1 MTQTKTDAVLILGDT
16 ATEQQA
22 EMFVIRAAEHGAII
36 SGIFA
41 FEVGEAAAADDLAE
55 VEQVVAALSHAI
67 ATRRDIWMPYA
78 REDLIREEHAR
89 RLCLVLQRHG
99 LTLRVGPHLF
109 ACPTEGGPNAIDSAL
124 RHEVR
129 AVDALDHAAVAAAGV
144 QTLSTEIDVALANA
158 GSASSAGSAE
168 ADVAYFGTGDVARLF
183 RKSQNWVRWALRN
196 NVFVRKDGTPIKP
209 VRVGESSRRKFT
221 LPLLRDMAKAAYR
234 RGILDEVELEG
245 VLGEL
250 ARVER

>member
-1 MTQTKTDAVLILGDT
+1 MTHTKTDAVLVLGDT
-16 ATEQQA
+16 ATEQRA
-22 EMFVIRAAEHGAII
+22 EELAVRAAEHGVII

-41 FEVGEAAAADDLAE
+41 FEVGEAGAADDLAE

-67 ATRRDIWMPYA
+67 ATRRCIWVPYP
-78 REDLIREEHAR
+78 REDLAREEHIR

-99 LTLRVGPHLF
+99 LTLRMGPHLF
-109 ACPTEGGPNAIDSAL
+109 ECPAQGGYNAIDMAL

-129 AVDALDHAAVAAAGV
+129 TVDALDHAAIAAAGI
-144 QTLSTEIDVALANA
+144 QKLGAEIDALLAEGSSRNA
-158 GSASSAGSAE
+158 SAE
-168 ADVAYFGTGDVARLF
+168 PDVTYFGTADVARLF

-196 NVFVRKDGTPIKP
+196 NVFLRKDGTPITP
-209 VRVGESSRRKFT
+209 VRVGESSRRRFT
-221 LPLLRDMAKAAYR
+221 LPLLHDMAKAAYR

>member
-1 MTQTKTDAVLILGDT
+1 MTHTKTDAVLVLGDT
-16 ATEQQA
+16 ATEQRA
-22 EMFVIRAAEHGAII
+22 EELAVRAAEHGVII

-41 FEVGEAAAADDLAE
+41 FEVGEAGAADDLAE
-55 VEQVVAALSHAI
+55 VEQVVSALSHAI
-67 ATRRDIWMPYA
+67 ATRRCIWVPYP
-78 REDLIREEHAR
+78 REDLAREEHIR

-99 LTLRVGPHLF
+99 LTLRMGPHLF
-109 ACPTEGGPNAIDSAL
+109 ECPAQGGYNAIDMAL

-129 AVDALDHAAVAAAGV
+129 TVDALDHAAIAAAGI
-144 QTLSTEIDVALANA
+144 QKLGAEIDALLAEGSSRNA
-158 GSASSAGSAE
+158 SAE
-168 ADVAYFGTGDVARLF
+168 PDVTYFGTADVARLF

-196 NVFVRKDGTPIKP
+196 NVFLRKDGTPITP
-209 VRVGESSRRKFT
+209 VRVGESSRRRFT
-221 LPLLRDMAKAAYR
+221 LPLLHDMAKAAYR

>member
-1 MTQTKTDAVLILGDT
+1 MTHTKTDAVLVLGDT
-16 ATEQQA
+16 ATEQRA
-22 EMFVIRAAEHGAII
+22 EELAVRAAEHGVII

-41 FEVGEAAAADDLAE
+41 FEVGEAGAADDLAE

-67 ATRRDIWMPYA
+67 ATRRCIWVPYP
-78 REDLIREEHAR
+78 REDLAREEHIR

-99 LTLRVGPHLF
+99 LTLRMGPHLF
-109 ACPTEGGPNAIDSAL
+109 ECPAQGGYNAIDMAL

-129 AVDALDHAAVAAAGV
+129 TVDALDHAAIAAAGV
-144 QTLSTEIDVALANA
+144 QKLGAEIDALLAEGSSRNA
-158 GSASSAGSAE
+158 SAE
-168 ADVAYFGTGDVARLF
+168 PDVTYFGTADVARLF

-196 NVFVRKDGTPIKP
+196 NVFLRKDGTPITP
-209 VRVGESSRRKFT
+209 VRVGESSRRRFT
-221 LPLLRDMAKAAYR
+221 LPLLHDMAKAAYR

>member
-1 MTQTKTDAVLILGDT
+1 MTHTKTDAVLVLGET
-16 ATEQQA
+16 ATEQRA
-22 EMFVIRAAEHGAII
+22 EELAVRAAEHGVII

-41 FEVGEAAAADDLAE
+41 FEVGEAGAADDLAE
-55 VEQVVAALSHAI
+55 VEQVVAALSRAI
-67 ATRRDIWMPYA
+67 ATRRCIWVPYP
-78 REDLIREEHAR
+78 REDLAREEHIR

-99 LTLRVGPHLF
+99 LTLRMGPHLF
-109 ACPTEGGPNAIDSAL
+109 ECPAQGGYNAIDMAL

-129 AVDALDHAAVAAAGV
+129 TVDALDHAAIAAAGV
-144 QTLSTEIDVALANA
+144 QKLGAEIDALLAEGSSRNA
-158 GSASSAGSAE
+158 SAE
-168 ADVAYFGTGDVARLF
+168 PDVTYFGTADVARLF

-196 NVFVRKDGTPIKP
+196 NVFLRKDGTPITP
-209 VRVGESSRRKFT
+209 VRVGESSRRRFT
-221 LPLLRDMAKAAYR
+221 LPLLHDMAKAAYR

>member
-1 MTQTKTDAVLILGDT
+1 MTHTKTDAVLVLGDT
-16 ATEQQA
+16 ATEQRA
-22 EMFVIRAAEHGAII
+22 EELAVRAAEHGVII

-41 FEVGEAAAADDLAE
+41 FEVGEAGAADDLAE
-55 VEQVVAALSHAI
+55 VEQVVSALSHAI
-67 ATRRDIWMPYA
+67 ATRRCIWVPYP
-78 REDLIREEHAR
+78 REDLAREEHIR

-99 LTLRVGPHLF
+99 LTLRMGPHLF
-109 ACPTEGGPNAIDSAL
+109 ECPAQGGYNAIDMAL

-129 AVDALDHAAVAAAGV
+129 TVDALDHAAIAAAGI
-144 QTLSTEIDVALANA
+144 QKLGAEIDALLAEGSSRNA
-158 GSASSAGSAE
+158 RAE
-168 ADVAYFGTGDVARLF
+168 PDVTYFGTADVARLF

-196 NVFVRKDGTPIKP
+196 NVFLRKDGTPITP
-209 VRVGESSRRKFT
+209 VRVGESSRRRFT
-221 LPLLRDMAKAAYR
+221 LPLLHDMAKAAYR

>member
-1 MTQTKTDAVLILGDT
+1 MTHTKTDAVLVLGDT
-16 ATEQQA
+16 ATEQRA
-22 EMFVIRAAEHGAII
+22 EELAVRAAEHGVII

-41 FEVGEAAAADDLAE
+41 FEVGEAGAADDLAE

-67 ATRRDIWMPYA
+67 ATRRCIWVPYP
-78 REDLIREEHAR
+78 REDLAREEHIR

-99 LTLRVGPHLF
+99 LTLRMGPHLF
-109 ACPTEGGPNAIDSAL
+109 ECPAEGGYNAIDMAL

-129 AVDALDHAAVAAAGV
+129 TVDALDHAAIAAAGV
-144 QTLSTEIDVALANA
+144 QKLGVEIDALLAEATSGNA
-158 GSASSAGSAE
+158 SAE
-168 ADVAYFGTGDVARLF
+168 PDVTYFGTADVARLF

-196 NVFVRKDGTPIKP
+196 NVFLRKDGTPIAP
-209 VRVGESSRRKFT
+209 VRVGESSRRRFT
-221 LPLLRDMAKAAYR
+221 LPLLHDMATAAYR

>member
-1 MTQTKTDAVLILGDT
+1 MTHTKTDAVLVLGDT
-16 ATEQQA
+16 ATEQRA
-22 EMFVIRAAEHGAII
+22 EDLAVRAAEHGVII

-41 FEVGEAAAADDLAE
+41 FEVGEAGAADDLAE

-67 ATRRDIWMPYA
+67 ATRRCIWVPYP
-78 REDLIREEHAR
+78 REDLAREEHIR

-99 LTLRVGPHLF
+99 LTLRMGPHLF
-109 ACPTEGGPNAIDSAL
+109 ECPAQGGYNAIDMAL

-129 AVDALDHAAVAAAGV
+129 TVDALDHAAIAAAGIQKLGV
-144 QTLSTEIDVALANA
+144 EIDALLAEGSSRNA
-158 GSASSAGSAE
+158 SAE
-168 ADVAYFGTGDVARLF
+168 PDVTYFGTADVARLF

-196 NVFVRKDGTPIKP
+196 NVFLRKDGTPITP
-209 VRVGESSRRKFT
+209 VRVGESSRRRFT
-221 LPLLRDMAKAAYR
+221 LPLLHDMAKAAYR

>member
-1 MTQTKTDAVLILGDT
+1 MTHTKTDAVLVLGDT
-16 ATEQQA
+16 ATEQRA
-22 EMFVIRAAEHGAII
+22 EELAVRAAEHGVII

-41 FEVGEAAAADDLAE
+41 FEVGEAGAADDLAE
-55 VEQVVAALSHAI
+55 VEHVVAALSHAI
-67 ATRRDIWMPYA
+67 ATRRCIWVPYP
-78 REDLIREEHAR
+78 REDLAREEHIR

-99 LTLRVGPHLF
+99 LTLRMGPHLF
-109 ACPTEGGPNAIDSAL
+109 ECPAQGGYNAIDMAL

-129 AVDALDHAAVAAAGV
+129 TVDALDHAAIAAAGV
-144 QTLSTEIDVALANA
+144 QKLGVEIDALLAEGSSRNA
-158 GSASSAGSAE
+158 SAE
-168 ADVAYFGTGDVARLF
+168 PDVTYFGTADVARLF

-196 NVFVRKDGTPIKP
+196 NVFLRKDGTPITP
-209 VRVGESSRRKFT
+209 VRVGESSRRRFT
-221 LPLLRDMAKAAYR
+221 LPLLHDMAKAAYR

>member
-1 MTQTKTDAVLILGDT
+1 MTHTKTDAVLVLGDK
-16 ATEQQA
+16 ATDQRA
-22 EMFVIRAAEHGAII
+22 EELAVRAAEHGVII

-41 FEVGEAAAADDLAE
+41 FEVGEAGAADDLAE

-67 ATRRDIWMPYA
+67 ATRRCIWVPYP
-78 REDLIREEHAR
+78 REDLAREEHIR

-99 LTLRVGPHLF
+99 LTLRMGPHLF
-109 ACPTEGGPNAIDSAL
+109 ECPAQGGYNAIDMAL

-129 AVDALDHAAVAAAGV
+129 TVDALDHAAIAAAGV
-144 QTLSTEIDVALANA
+144 QKLGAEIDALL
-158 GSASSAGSAE
+158 AE
-168 ADVAYFGTGDVARLF
+168 ATSGNASVEPDVTYFGTADVARLF

-196 NVFVRKDGTPIKP
+196 NVFLRKDGTPITP
-209 VRVGESSRRKFT
+209 VRVGESSRRRFT
-221 LPLLRDMAKAAYR
+221 LPLLHDMAKAAYR

>member
-1 MTQTKTDAVLILGDT
+1 MTHTKTDAVLVLGDT
-16 ATEQQA
+16 ATEQRA
-22 EMFVIRAAEHGAII
+22 EDLTVRAAEHGVII

-41 FEVGEAAAADDLAE
+41 FEVGEAGAADDLAE

-67 ATRRDIWMPYA
+67 ATRRCIWVPYP
-78 REDLIREEHAR
+78 REDLAREEHIR

-99 LTLRVGPHLF
+99 LTLRMGPHLF
-109 ACPTEGGPNAIDSAL
+109 ECPAQGGYNAIDMAL

-129 AVDALDHAAVAAAGV
+129 TVDALDHAAIAAAGIQKLGV
-144 QTLSTEIDVALANA
+144 EIDALLAEGSSRNA
-158 GSASSAGSAE
+158 SAE
-168 ADVAYFGTGDVARLF
+168 PDVTYFGTADVARLF

-196 NVFVRKDGTPIKP
+196 NVFLRKDGTPITP
-209 VRVGESSRRKFT
+209 VRVGESSRRRFT
-221 LPLLRDMAKAAYR
+221 LPLLHDMAKAAYR

>member
-1 MTQTKTDAVLILGDT
+1 MTHTKTDAVLVLGDT
-16 ATEQQA
+16 ATEQRA
-22 EMFVIRAAEHGAII
+22 EELAVRAAEHGVII

-41 FEVGEAAAADDLAE
+41 FEVGEAGAADDLAE
-55 VEQVVAALSHAI
+55 VEQVVSALSHAI
-67 ATRRDIWMPYA
+67 ATRRCIWVPYP
-78 REDLIREEHAR
+78 REDLAREEHIR

-99 LTLRVGPHLF
+99 LTLRMGPHLF
-109 ACPTEGGPNAIDSAL
+109 ECPAQGGYNAIDMAL

-129 AVDALDHAAVAAAGV
+129 TVDALDHAAIAAAGI
-144 QTLSTEIDVALANA
+144 QKLGAEIDALLAEGSSRNA
-158 GSASSAGSAE
+158 RAE
-168 ADVAYFGTGDVARLF
+168 PDVTYFGTADVARLF

-196 NVFVRKDGTPIKP
+196 NVFMRKDGTPITP
-209 VRVGESSRRKFT
+209 VRVGESSRRRFT
-221 LPLLRDMAKAAYR
+221 LPLLHDMAKAAYR

>member
-1 MTQTKTDAVLILGDT
+1 MTHTKTNAVLVLGDT
-16 ATEQQA
+16 ATEQRA
-22 EMFVIRAAEHGAII
+22 EELAVRAAEHGVII

-41 FEVGEAAAADDLAE
+41 FEVGEAGAADDLAE

-67 ATRRDIWMPYA
+67 ATRRCIWVPYP
-78 REDLIREEHAR
+78 REDLAREEHIR

-99 LTLRVGPHLF
+99 LTLRMGPHLF
-109 ACPTEGGPNAIDSAL
+109 ECPAQGGYNAIDMAL

-129 AVDALDHAAVAAAGV
+129 TVDALDHAAIAAAGV
-144 QTLSTEIDVALANA
+144 QKLGVEIDALLAEGSSRNA
-158 GSASSAGSAE
+158 SAE
-168 ADVAYFGTGDVARLF
+168 PDVTYFGTADVARLF

-196 NVFVRKDGTPIKP
+196 NVFLRKDGTPITP
-209 VRVGESSRRKFT
+209 VRVGESSRRRFT
-221 LPLLRDMAKAAYR
+221 LPLLHDMAKAAYR

>member
-1 MTQTKTDAVLILGDT
+1 MTHTKTDAVLVLGDT
-16 ATEQQA
+16 ATEQRA
-22 EMFVIRAAEHGAII
+22 EELAVRAAEHGVII

-41 FEVGEAAAADDLAE
+41 FEVGEAGAADDLAE
-55 VEQVVAALSHAI
+55 VEQVVAALSRAI
-67 ATRRDIWMPYA
+67 ATRRCIWVPYP
-78 REDLIREEHAR
+78 REDLAREEHIR

-99 LTLRVGPHLF
+99 LTLRMGPHLF
-109 ACPTEGGPNAIDSAL
+109 ECPAQGGYNAIDMAL

-129 AVDALDHAAVAAAGV
+129 TVDALDHAAIAAAGV
-144 QTLSTEIDVALANA
+144 QKLGVEIDALLAEGSSRNA
-158 GSASSAGSAE
+158 SAE
-168 ADVAYFGTGDVARLF
+168 PDVTYFGTADVARLF

-196 NVFVRKDGTPIKP
+196 NVFLRKDGTPITP
-209 VRVGESSRRKFT
+209 VRVGESSRRRFT
-221 LPLLRDMAKAAYR
+221 LPLLHDMAKAAYR

>member
-1 MTQTKTDAVLILGDT
+1 MTHTKTDAVLVLGDT
-16 ATEQQA
+16 ATEQRA
-22 EMFVIRAAEHGAII
+22 EELAVRAAEHGVII
-36 SGIFA
+36 YGIFA
-41 FEVGEAAAADDLAE
+41 FEVGEAGAADDLAE

-67 ATRRDIWMPYA
+67 ATRRCIWVPYP
-78 REDLIREEHAR
+78 REDLAREEHIR

-99 LTLRVGPHLF
+99 LTLRMGPHLF
-109 ACPTEGGPNAIDSAL
+109 ECPAQGGYNAIDMAL

-129 AVDALDHAAVAAAGV
+129 TVDALDHAAIAAAGIQKLGV
-144 QTLSTEIDVALANA
+144 EIDALLAEGSSRNA
-158 GSASSAGSAE
+158 SAE
-168 ADVAYFGTGDVARLF
+168 PDVTYFGTADVARLF

-196 NVFVRKDGTPIKP
+196 NVFLRKDGTPITP
-209 VRVGESSRRKFT
+209 VRVGESSRRRFT
-221 LPLLRDMAKAAYR
+221 LPLLHDMAKAAYR

>member
-1 MTQTKTDAVLILGDT
+1 MTHTKTDAVLVLGDK
-16 ATEQQA
+16 ATDQRA
-22 EMFVIRAAEHGAII
+22 EELAVRAAEHGVII

-41 FEVGEAAAADDLAE
+41 FEVGEAGAADDLAE
-55 VEQVVAALSHAI
+55 VEQVVAALSLAI
-67 ATRRDIWMPYA
+67 ATRRCIWVPYP
-78 REDLIREEHAR
+78 REDLAREEHIR

-99 LTLRVGPHLF
+99 LTLRMGPHLF
-109 ACPTEGGPNAIDSAL
+109 ECPAEGGYNAIDMAL

-129 AVDALDHAAVAAAGV
+129 TVDALDHAAIAAAGV
-144 QTLSTEIDVALANA
+144 QKLGAEIDALLAEATSGNA
-158 GSASSAGSAE
+158 SAE
-168 ADVAYFGTGDVARLF
+168 PGVTYFGTADVARLF

-196 NVFVRKDGTPIKP
+196 NVFLRKDGTPITP
-209 VRVGESSRRKFT
+209 VRVGESSRRRFT
-221 LPLLRDMAKAAYR
+221 LPLLHDMAKAAYR

>member
-1 MTQTKTDAVLILGDT
+1 MTHTKTNAVLVLGDT
-16 ATEQQA
+16 ATEQRA
-22 EMFVIRAAEHGAII
+22 EELAVRAAEHGVII

-41 FEVGEAAAADDLAE
+41 FEVGEAGAADDLAE

-67 ATRRDIWMPYA
+67 ATRRCIWVPYP
-78 REDLIREEHAR
+78 REDLAREEHIR

-99 LTLRVGPHLF
+99 LTLRMGPHLF
-109 ACPTEGGPNAIDSAL
+109 ECPAQGGYNAIDMAL

-129 AVDALDHAAVAAAGV
+129 TVDALDHAAIAAAGV
-144 QTLSTEIDVALANA
+144 QKLGAEIDALLAEGSSRNA
-158 GSASSAGSAE
+158 SAE
-168 ADVAYFGTGDVARLF
+168 PDVTYFGTADVARLF

-196 NVFVRKDGTPIKP
+196 NVFLRKDGTPITP
-209 VRVGESSRRKFT
+209 VRVGESSRRRFT
-221 LPLLRDMAKAAYR
+221 LPLLHDMAKAAYR